1 MNRALTKAKWI
12 ITSPNPFTAI
22 CGGEEKC
29 PACGGSGKNN
39 LMTKTISV
47 LLILAMV
54 IQIIKPLGLPGLRR
68 RGDFWKLAVVAF
80 AIWSFAL
87 ILREFTTL

>member
-1 MNRALTKAKWI
+1 
-12 ITSPNPFTAI
+12 
-22 CGGEEKC
+22 
-29 PACGGSGKNN
+29 
-39 LMTKTISV
+39 MTKTISV

-54 IQIIKPLGLPGLRR
+54 IQIIKPLGFPGLRR

-80 AIWSFAL
+80 AIWSAAL